1 MISDHLLFCIFLHQV
16 QPINLFHC
24 CHIFLWLCA
33 WSGCSIVCCRF
44 RICPGK
50 LFFFL
55 LLLCSLT
62 MCANN
67 RVHYDP
73 MVVFLCLHITLPHY
87 HHYSDLPE
95 GIGLLKCLSGTFCL
109 ECVSKIKSI
118 LSIIF
123 HAIYGAVR
131 IQLAHFSCDGC
142 EDTCTLSY
150 YHHRIGSM
158 AHLPLFKVK
167 SWNNGMRWM
176 SFYILI
182 HKCNVCYSLRKHL

>member
-1 MISDHLLFCIFLHQV
+1 MQS
-16 QPINLFHC
+16 INLFHC

-44 RICPGK
+44 HICPGK
-50 LFFFL
+50 HFFRL

-62 MCANN
+62 MCANY
-67 RVHYDP
+67 RVHFDP

-87 HHYSDLPE
+87 HYYADQSQ

-131 IQLAHFSCDGC
+131 IKLAHFSCDDC

-150 YHHRIGSM
+150 CHHRIGSM

-167 SWNNGMRWM
+167 SWNIGMRCM
-176 SFYILI
+176 SFCILI
-182 HKCNVCYSLRKHL
+182 HKCNVCYWNICKRQRR